1 MKLSLFSFLMA
12 VLWNSIFFLV
22 GYVLQRRK
30 TVFVVFYFIPLLLV
44 SILSVLRLF
53 VPVEF
58 AFAKVVHSRIILPKM
73 IRFLNIPLLTI
84 WDITITVNFLFLLI
98 WAFGTIFLLAKTM
111 VQVIHFKKLCN
122 SISPESELF
131 NHRISFLMDKIVG
144 TKCWNKKVNVIQT
157 SFVNTP
163 LLVGFFHCVIFLPY
177 LPFTDLDLE
186 YILRHELTHYRQ
198 KDLWI
203 KLLLH
208 LIYSILWWNPFLYF
222 LRREVNHLLE
232 LKSDFSLARQLTE
245 EERTEYLETILKVLE
260 QQSKMKKNQNLS
272 QVGIGFVSH
281 KKRKKIKQRFEF
293 INHYKP
299 ISWLQRFLN
308 YALCL
313 LLLLSFFCSFFF
325 IVQPYAEPSSIQN
338 DCDIFTINEDTSY
351 LIANKD
357 GSYSLY
363 EDGVYLFD
371 IQDKTIEPFSSF
383 TVHSK

>member
-12 VLWNSIFFLV
+12 VLWSSIFILV

-30 TVFVVFYFIPLLLV
+30 IVFVVFYFIPLLLV
-44 SILSVLRLF
+44 SILSVIRLF

-73 IRFLNIPLLTI
+73 IRFLNPPLFTI
-84 WDITITVNFLFLLI
+84 WDITITVNFLLLLI

-111 VQVIHFKKLCN
+111 VQLIYFKKLCN
-122 SISPESELF
+122 SISPESELL

-144 TKCWNKKVNVIQT
+144 TKCWNKKVKVIPT

-163 LLVGFFHCVIFLPY
+163 LLVGFFHCVIYLPD

-203 KLLLH
+203 KLLLQ

-222 LRREVNHLLE
+222 LKREINHLLE
-232 LKSDFSLARQLTE
+232 LKSDFILAKQLTE
-245 EERTEYLETILKVLE
+245 EERTEYLETIFKVLK
-260 QQSKMKKNQNLS
+260 QQSKMKQDQNLS

-293 INHYKP
+293 INHYK
-299 ISWLQRFLN
+299 SMNWLQRFLN

-313 LLLLSFFCSFFF
+313 FLLLSFCCSFFF
-325 IVQPYAEPSSIQN
+325 LVQPYMDSPSIQN
-338 DCDIFTINEDTSY
+338 DCDILTINKDTSY
-351 LIANKD
+351 LLDNKD

-363 EDGVYLFD
+363 QDGRYIVKVPD
-371 IQDKTIEPFSSF
+371 ITIEPFS
-383 TVHSK
+383 TLTIHRK